1 MNEHNDLDRIQG
13 GITKEKED
21 AFFLCECSSEVLVA
35 QTYDEDDWD
44 DYVYLSIHYFGYRRK
59 MNMFERIKYAFN
71 FIKNGR
77 MYEDQI
83 ILSKKNAEDLSTWL
97 KK

>member
-1 MNEHNDLDRIQG
+1 M
-13 GITKEKED
+13 KED
-21 AFFLCECSSEVLVA
+21 NGFFLCDCSSEVLVA
-35 QTYDEDDWD
+35 QRYDEDDWD

-59 MNMFERIKYAFN
+59 MNLWERIKYSFN
-71 FIKNGR
+71 FIKKGR

-83 ILSKKNAEDLSTWL
+83 ILSKKTCEDLSNWL